1 MDSIEE
7 KRVFGD
13 RGGAVQAYVA
23 SSIGVVR
30 VHIAG
35 DTVGEFSLCVR
46 CDARD
51 IATTQTGRVVVATD
65 EDVRVEAY
73 PVHSDDDGDENTASE
88 FSLRDTGFGP
98 ATAVGVTGSTILAA
112 GPDGTVRF
120 LQDERGDDGQD
131 GWRDSDWQELEFGPS
146 NGSGRDDRRTPT
158 SIRAI
163 DGDLLATD
171 AGVYRLREA
180 DRAWVLEHA
189 GLTDVVDVSAAA
201 VPLAATADGLYR
213 LGNGWMEVLEG
224 AFETVT
230 ADPQAEP
237 GRLSRAHA
245 VTTTGAATAAGTAET
260 AAEARGAETTETDLY
275 AFEDGGWE
283 QVSVERVNE
292 NIVDIGY
299 GPRATSEQ
307 EATTGLESVYAVTES
322 GTVLVSTTE
331 PGEAT
336 APDRWRQRSVGV
348 TGVTG
353 LAVRPD

>member
-30 VHIAG
+30 VRIAG
-35 DTVGEFSLCVR
+35 DTVGEFSLCAR
-46 CDARD
+46 CDTRD
-51 IATTQTGRVVVATD
+51 IASTQAGRVVVATD
-65 EDVRVEAY
+65 EDVRVEDNAHGS
-73 PVHSDDDGDENTASE
+73 VGDNAGSE
-88 FSLRDTGFGP
+88 FTLTDTGFGP
-98 ATAVGVTGSTILAA
+98 ATAIGVTGSTILAA
-112 GPDGTVRF
+112 DPDGTVRF
-120 LQDERGDDGQD
+120 LKYERGDDGQD
-131 GWRDSDWQELEFGPS
+131 ACRDSDWQELEFGPS
-146 NGSGRDDRRTPT
+146 NSGGRDERRTPT
-158 SIRAI
+158 SVRAI

-171 AGVYRLREA
+171 AGVYRFRETDGA
-180 DRAWVLEHA
+180 RVLEHA

-213 LGNGWMEVLEG
+213 LGNGWMKVLEG
-224 AFETVT
+224 TFETVT

-245 VTTTGAATAAGTAET
+245 VTAGVTAASTAET
-260 AAEARGAETTETDLY
+260 AAETTTAEPAETDVY
-275 AFEDGGWE
+275 AFSNGNWERVTIE
-283 QVSVERVNE
+283 QVSDP
-292 NIVDIGY
+292 IVDVGY
-299 GPRATSEQ
+299 GPRTAPAQ
-307 EATTGLESVYAVTES
+307 EAATALESVYAVTES

-336 APDRWRQRSVGV
+336 APDGWRQRSVGV